1 MKVLVITHNYP
12 RFPGDQSGVFF
23 VPLFRR
29 LEQSFQI
36 EFSVLVPSDPDLV
49 AWDPRVQTFEVPTG
63 FAYEGQMHK
72 KMFRSPIKALLWMF
86 AYLKNCERMTLEICR
101 EKKPDVIWVHWLMP
115 SGIVAYRASR
125 KTGIPYMLASHG
137 TDIFL
142 LRKYPLLYQ
151 FLKRVTRSAA
161 QWSVV
166 SRAMA
171 TIVRTFE
178 TKVTPIIRPL
188 GYNDNVF
195 VEHTEVKRD
204 PNLIIA
210 AGSIIKRKNFD
221 IVVAAIAS
229 LHNKGVPV
237 HLVILGEGP
246 EKNRLIAQQQQLKAS
261 AYVEILS
268 ACSQEQLAVWFSRAR
283 AFVMPSVDEGLG
295 MVYIEAMACGCP
307 GIGVRQDGTVDV
319 IQHRT
324 NGLLVE
330 APNVEQVAG
339 AIEEIH
345 RDSALWDSL
354 HQAALTSVSR
364 FASLAIENIGKD
376 LRKCAESVKR

>member
-1 MKVLVITHNYP
+1 
-12 RFPGDQSGVFF
+12 VFF
-23 VPLFRR
+23 VPLFQR

-36 EFSVLVPSDPDLV
+36 EFNILAPSDPDLV
-49 AWDPRVQTFEVPTG
+49 AWDPRVTTFDVPVG

-72 KMFRSPIKALLWMF
+72 KMFRSPIKGLLWIL
-86 AYLKNCERMTLEICR
+86 AYLKNGERMTLELCR
-101 EKKPDVIWVHWLMP
+101 AQKPDVIWVHWLMP

-151 FLKRVTRSAA
+151 FFKRVTRSAA

-171 TIVRTFE
+171 AIVHTFE
-178 TKVTPIIRPL
+178 PKVTPVIRPL
-188 GYNDNVF
+188 GYNDKVF
-195 VEHTEVKRD
+195 VEHTEVTRD

-221 IVVAAIAS
+221 IVVAAVAS
-229 LHNKGVPV
+229 LRAKGVPV
-237 HLVILGEGP
+237 RLVILGEGP
-246 EKNRLIAQQQQLKAS
+246 EKDRLIAQQRRLNAS
-261 AYVEILS
+261 AYVEILP
-268 ACSQEQLAVWFSRAR
+268 ACTQEQLAVWFSRAR

-319 IQHRT
+319 IQHRA

-330 APNVEQVAG
+330 TPDVEQVAS

-345 RDSALWDSL
+345 RDSALWESL
-354 HQAALTSVSR
+354 HLSTLTSVNR
-364 FASLAIENIGKD
+364 FASLAVENIGND
-376 LRKCAESVKR
+376 LRRCASSVKR